1 MAQLPLAAHDWHV
14 LPDPERQQMDSSGKL
29 VRDRIPEII
38 RAEGREPITYVASPI
53 EYRRRLRE
61 KLTEEVAEF
70 LSADDAAAPGE
81 LADILEVVRALA
93 TNLGIDAEAL
103 EELRRAKYWE
113 RGGFTRR
120 IVWTGNRPSAE

>member
-1 MAQLPLAAHDWHV
+1 
-14 LPDPERQQMDSSGKL
+14 MDSSGKL

-38 RAEGREPITYVASPI
+38 RVEGREPITYAASPV

-70 LSADDAAAPGE
+70 LSADDAAAQGE
-81 LADILEVVRALA
+81 LADVLEVVRALA
-93 TNLGIDAEAL
+93 TNPGIDPAGL
-103 EELRRAKYWE
+103 EESRRAKYRE

-120 IVWTGNRPSAE
+120 IVWTGNHPSAE